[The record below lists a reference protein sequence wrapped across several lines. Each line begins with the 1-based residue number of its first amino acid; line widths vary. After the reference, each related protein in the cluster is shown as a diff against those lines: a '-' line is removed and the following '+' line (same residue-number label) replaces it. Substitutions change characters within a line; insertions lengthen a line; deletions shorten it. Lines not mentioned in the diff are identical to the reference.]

1 MLRKLLLPALAASLV
16 LSACDQSPTE
26 PAAEAAAEAAE
37 DYALV
42 MFGEAG
48 AALEGTM
55 GTAPTTGAF
64 DGATA
69 FHQLP
74 DRIALSPEQIAAIRA
89 LREAFR
95 TEHQTEISAL
105 RAIFQEA
112 RAAHAGGATREEVR
126 AILMQGRAIALALR
140 PAVIELHLAVWDLLT
155 DAQRM
160 WLRLH
165 HRMHGMPRP
174 IAEG

>member
-1 MLRKLLLPALAASLV
+1 MLRKLLVPALAASLV

-26 PAAEAAAEAAE
+26 PAAEAAE

-74 DRIALSPEQIAAIRA
+74 DRIALSPAQIAAIRA

-95 TEHQTEISAL
+95 TEHQTELSAL

-112 RAAHAGGATREEVR
+112 RAAHEGGATREEVH

-140 PAVIELHLAVWDLLT
+140 PAVIELHLAIWDLLT
-155 DAQRM
+155 DAQRI

-165 HRMHGMPRP
+165 HRMHDMPRP

>member
-1 MLRKLLLPALAASLV
+1 MLRKLLAPTLAAALV

-26 PAAEAAAEAAE
+26 PAAEAVE

-55 GTAPTTGAF
+55 GTAPASGSF

-69 FHQLP
+69 FHRLP
-74 DRIALSPEQIAAIRA
+74 DRIALSDEQIAAIRA

-95 TEHQTEISAL
+95 TEHQTELAAL

-112 RAAHAGGATREEVR
+112 RAAHEGGATREEVR
-126 AILMQGRAIALALR
+126 EILMEGREIARALR

-155 DAQRM
+155 DAQRA

-165 HRMHGMPRP
+165 HRLHHMPRP
-174 IAEG
+174 IADS

>member
-1 MLRKLLLPALAASLV
+1 MLRKLLVPALAASLV

-26 PAAEAAAEAAE
+26 PAAEAAE

-55 GTAPTTGAF
+55 GTAPATGAF

-74 DRIALSPEQIAAIRA
+74 DRIALSPAQIAAIRA

-95 TEHQTEISAL
+95 TEHQTELSAL

-112 RAAHAGGATREEVR
+112 RAAHEGGATREEVR
-126 AILMQGRAIALALR
+126 AILMQGRAIAMALR
-140 PAVIELHLAVWDLLT
+140 PDVLELHLAVWALLT
-155 DAQRM
+155 DAQRT

-165 HRMHGMPRP
+165 HRLHDMPRP